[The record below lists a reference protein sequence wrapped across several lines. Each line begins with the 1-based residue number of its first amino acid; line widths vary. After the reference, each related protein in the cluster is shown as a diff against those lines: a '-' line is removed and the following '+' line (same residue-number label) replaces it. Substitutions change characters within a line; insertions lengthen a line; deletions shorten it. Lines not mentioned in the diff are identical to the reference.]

1 MMALHAFDI
10 PEDDAVLAN
19 WLEDMIA
26 GPHLGEFVSELE
38 VLLEAGR
45 TRRPQETRGGG
56 QPSLEQVLGQNLRAV
71 SQRGLATLP
80 ARSLRQ
86 LFRHPELLLDL
97 QDHVLTEGGAYWDRK
112 LLASKDLSKKIE
124 TGWRRLSE
132 STVVSAPPA
141 SAPAAR
147 TARPASESRPRPLRW
162 FVSGLATAAAIAVG
176 AFLGWD
182 RLQGPQ
188 QVASGWGWTKPNAF
202 PDDAS
207 RADYLKTLA
216 DEAEEWRR
224 KKPDTP
230 QALAKRITE
239 FRDGCSRLILAD
251 HKPLPA
257 ADRKWLVERC
267 RVWAKKLD
275 DQLAD
280 LEAGKPIATVRAQ
293 VDDVVD
299 KLTKALRDR
308 ASNPTPA

>member
-1 MMALHAFDI
+1 MTALHTFDI
-10 PEDDAVLAN
+10 PENDALLAN

-45 TRRPQETRGGG
+45 VDRGPRAQETAGRG
-56 QPSLEQVLGQNLRAV
+56 QPSPLERILGRRLQEV
-71 SQRGLATLP
+71 SQKGLGGIP
-80 ARSLRQ
+80 ARAFRQ
-86 LFRHPELLLDL
+86 FFRQPELLLEL

-112 LLASKDLSKKIE
+112 LRASEDLSKKIE
-124 TGWRRLSE
+124 TGWHRLRE
-132 STVVSAPPA
+132 STAVSLPSVRP
-141 SAPAAR
+141 
-147 TARPASESRPRPLRW
+147 ARPTLGSRQRPVRW
-162 FVSGLATAAAIAVG
+162 FVAGLATAAAIAVG
-176 AFLGWD
+176 AFFGWQ
-182 RLQGPQ
+182 RVQGPQ
-188 QVASGWGWTKPNAF
+188 QVASGWGWSKPNAF
-202 PDDAS
+202 PSDVT
-207 RADYLKTLA
+207 RAEYLKTLA

-230 QALAKRITE
+230 QALAQRISE
-239 FRDGCSRLILAD
+239 FREGCSRLILAE
-251 HKPLPA
+251 HKPLPQ

-280 LEAGKPIATVRAQ
+280 LEAGKPIPAVRAQ

>member
-1 MMALHAFDI
+1 MTALHSFDI
-10 PEDDAVLAN
+10 PENDALLAK

-26 GPHLGEFVSELE
+26 GPHLGEFVCELE

-45 TRRPQETRGGG
+45 VRGPKRQETAGRGE
-56 QPSLEQVLGQNLRAV
+56 PSLEEILGRRLQEI
-71 SQRGLATLP
+71 SQKGLAGIP
-80 ARSLRQ
+80 AQSLRR
-86 LFRHPELLLDL
+86 LFRNPERLLEL
-97 QDHVLTEGGAYWDRK
+97 QDHMLTEGGAYWNRK
-112 LLASKDLSKKIE
+112 LGASEDLSKKVE
-124 TGWRRLSE
+124 TGWQRLSV
-132 STVVSAPPA
+132 STAVAPP
-141 SAPAAR
+141 SVRP
-147 TARPASESRPRPLRW
+147 ARPTSESRARPVRW
-162 FVSGLATAAAIAVG
+162 FLTGLATAAAIAVG
-176 AFLGWD
+176 AFYGWQ
-182 RLQGPQ
+182 RVQGPQ

-202 PDDAS
+202 PSDVT
-207 RADYLKTLA
+207 RANYLKTLA

-230 QALAKRITE
+230 QALAQRISE
-239 FRDGCSRLILAD
+239 FREGCSRLILAE

-280 LEAGKPIATVRAQ
+280 LEAGKPTATVRAQ